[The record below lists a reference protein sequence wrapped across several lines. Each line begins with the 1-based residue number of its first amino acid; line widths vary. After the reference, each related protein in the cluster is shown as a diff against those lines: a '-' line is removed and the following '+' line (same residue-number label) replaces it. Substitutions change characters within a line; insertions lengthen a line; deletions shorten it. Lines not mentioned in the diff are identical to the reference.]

1 MLCNKLFKNL
11 FLQTRKIFFP
21 SGPPP
26 QKKNM
31 QKKGCR
37 SFQIYLLLFIFQST
51 FSVRIE
57 DDDLYTSA
65 VRADL
70 KGPDSN
76 PPVTFSWSGR
86 VGTASFTPLETG
98 IHRVKLFTQ
107 DLGLQILLCKCRI
120 VDCKIGWSSA
130 RQLLK

>member
-26 QKKNM
+26 PPPKKNM

-107 DLGLQILLCKCRI
+107 DLGCRYYYVNVGQWI
-120 VDCKIGWSSA
+120 AKLGGVLHDSF
-130 RQLLK
+130 

>member
-11 FLQTRKIFFP
+11 FWQTRNIF
-21 SGPPP
+21 SLRSTPPP
-26 QKKNM
+26 PKKKDM
-31 QKKGCR
+31 QKKGCT

-107 DLGLQILLCKCRI
+107 DLGCRYYYVNVGQWI
-120 VDCKIGWSSA
+120 AKSGGVLHDSF
-130 RQLLK
+130 